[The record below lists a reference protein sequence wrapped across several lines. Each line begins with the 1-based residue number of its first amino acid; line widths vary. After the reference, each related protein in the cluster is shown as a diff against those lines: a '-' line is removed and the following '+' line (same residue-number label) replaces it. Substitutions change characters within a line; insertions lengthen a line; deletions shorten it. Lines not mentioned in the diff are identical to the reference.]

1 MVRLI
6 TWSDHLKT
14 GQKITEKVECS
25 DFGCSVFY
33 NGYCTGETVVYHLN
47 SRHVR
52 YLDSYCF
59 SFRLI
64 NQIVRGWK
72 KFLMKTFRKIRWI
85 VGIWNVT
92 IQNLETFNIRTFE
105 IQISH
110 GPFFKESGYNLSYSY
125 GPNHS
130 KTGPFKVWTFLSGF
144 QMVFDKMAAIFLD
157 FIWQGFRILY
167 DTVDLL

>member
-1 MVRLI
+1 M
-6 TWSDHLKT
+6 
-14 GQKITEKVECS
+14 
-25 DFGCSVFY
+25 
-33 NGYCTGETVVYHLN
+33 
-47 SRHVR
+47 
-52 YLDSYCF
+52 
-59 SFRLI
+59 
-64 NQIVRGWK
+64 
-72 KFLMKTFRKIRWI
+72 
-85 VGIWNVT
+85 T